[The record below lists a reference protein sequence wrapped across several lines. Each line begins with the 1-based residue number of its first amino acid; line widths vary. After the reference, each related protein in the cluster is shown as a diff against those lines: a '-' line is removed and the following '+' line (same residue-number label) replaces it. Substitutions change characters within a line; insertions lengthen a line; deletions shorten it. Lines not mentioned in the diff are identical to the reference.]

1 VEPTTKKRW
10 TRIAL
15 GAIALIVVAG
25 AAYAYFS
32 RNAAANA
39 MAARD
44 AAAAANRIVPVVVVP
59 VTGRDMPIYLEGL
72 GNVLSSAT
80 VTVHVQVD
88 GMLQRVAFRQ
98 GQSVRAGDLLAQ
110 IDPRPFQA
118 TLDSAV
124 GALMRDQAQL
134 AEAVVNLERYRALS
148 KNGLTT
154 LQAVDDQAALVKQL
168 RGTTIVDQ
176 AAIDSARLSLEY
188 TRVTAPIDGVTGI
201 RLVDQGNLVH
211 QIDVG
216 GLVVLTTLDPST
228 VVFTLPQEN
237 LTEIAIELAA
247 GPITVKAISRDGAAD
262 LATGTLLLIDN
273 QINQTTAT
281 IRLRAEF
288 PNPAHLL
295 WPNAFVKARL
305 LLATRKNAIVV
316 PSVVVQQG
324 PEGAFAYVV
333 DADQRAVMRPIVI
346 DIVEG
351 ELSVVSSGLQVGE
364 SVVFDGQSQL
374 RPGAKVA
381 PRARDA
387 PPQDGKSALA
397 PPASP
402 GPTP

>member
-387 PPQDGKSALA
+387 PPQDGKSAWA

>member
-1 VEPTTKKRW
+1 MEPTTKKRW

-387 PPQDGKSALA
+387 PPQDGKSAWA